1 MHGKLEKTKL
11 WQIEKTKLFGQ
22 EDLTVFVGFLEI
34 LGLNYFVYQI
44 FLLE

>member
-1 MHGKLEKTKL
+1 MHGKL
-11 WQIEKTKLFGQ
+11 EKTKLFGQ